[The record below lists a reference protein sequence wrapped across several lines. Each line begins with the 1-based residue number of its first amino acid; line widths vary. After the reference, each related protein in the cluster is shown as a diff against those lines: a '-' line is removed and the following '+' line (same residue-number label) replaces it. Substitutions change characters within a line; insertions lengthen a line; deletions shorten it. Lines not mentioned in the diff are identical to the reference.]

1 MRYSAE
7 TMHRL
12 AKMALDSGEASS
24 PEEAMRLFARYRIR
38 IHLGEGWANTM
49 AGQACLL
56 TAVSTAS
63 RAFLGGVEVCGDLTK
78 QFSVPLYEGRDVA
91 SVIEALG
98 AEIVTAGEVS
108 IPTLILGNPPEIQ
121 GANFSVIMGWDA
133 WCAFISPSASAAPLV
148 CSDDNPLAGIAAGA
162 LGVNEAFSF
171 VRGDQPDAGHRTVGI
186 SLWNPLAVKDWASP
200 TNRGPAIKYLPRSL
214 WIIGL
219 GHLGQAYAWTL
230 AMLPYPALERPR
242 LVLQDFDVATE
253 SNLST
258 CLLLA
263 DCDLGKKKVRLV
275 AEHLEK
281 IGFSTT
287 LVERHFGLGGGLHDA
302 EPTTALFGVDNID
315 ARRAIDLAGFT
326 MIVEAGL
333 GSGYMDFRSIRTH
346 TFPGQ
351 RAAVDVWPASAAMQ
365 KAIDLN
371 SVYKDLAAQNNDLCG
386 MTKLASRAVATPFV
400 GAFAA
405 ALVLAEVIRPLHGG
419 GIHSVLDL
427 QMRNLRHRS
436 GTSPAL
442 GGGVRVP
449 YISVSEISWRQ
460 EAAPS

>member
-1 MRYSAE
+1 MRYTAE

-38 IHLGEGWANTM
+38 IHLGEGWANTL

-63 RAFLGGVEVCGDLTK
+63 RAFLGGVEVYGDLG
-78 QFSVPLYEGRDVA
+78 QRFSVPLYKGRDVA

-98 AEIVTAGEVS
+98 GEIVSTSEVG
-108 IPTLILGNPPEIQ
+108 IPTLIIGNPPKIRDP
-121 GANFSVIMGWDA
+121 NFSVAVGWNA
-133 WCAFISPSASAAPLV
+133 WCAFIAPSAYAAPHV
-148 CSDDNPLAGIAAGA
+148 CADDNPLAGIAAGA

-171 VRGDQPDAGHRTVGI
+171 VRGDLPDAGHRTVGI
-186 SLWNPLAVKDWASP
+186 SLWNPLAVKDWESP
-200 TNRGPAIKYLPRSL
+200 TNRGPAIKFLPRSL
-214 WIIGL
+214 WLIGL
-219 GHLGQAYAWTL
+219 GHLGQAYAWAL
-230 AMLPYPALERPR
+230 AMLPYPELERPH
-242 LVLQDFDVATE
+242 LVLQDFDVAAE

-263 DCDLGKKKVRLV
+263 DGDLGKQKVRLV
-275 AEHLEK
+275 AKRLEE
-281 IGFSTT
+281 IGFSTA
-287 LVERHFGLGGGLHDA
+287 LVERRFGLGGRLHDA

-315 ARRAIDLAGFT
+315 ARRAIDPAGFT
-326 MIVEAGL
+326 TVVEAGL
-333 GSGYMDFRSIRTH
+333 GSGYLDFRNIRTH
-346 TFPGQ
+346 TFPGP
-351 RAAVDVWPASAAMQ
+351 RTAVDVWPASAATQ

-371 SVYKDLAAQNNDLCG
+371 SVYKHLAAQNNDLCG
-386 MTKLASRAVATPFV
+386 MTMLASRAVATPFV

-436 GTSPAL
+436 GSDPVL
-442 GGGVRVP
+442 GGGAGVP
-449 YISVSEISWRQ
+449 YISAGETSRPQ
-460 EAAPS
+460 EAMQS